1 MKDKLKYTVVIII
14 LFLIDRLFKVLVVNY
29 LKGTITLLPNFL
41 SLVYVKNIGAA
52 FSLMEGQPTLLAIL
66 SLLFFLVIYKELT
79 SKSNNTLLSIS
90 YIMILGG
97 ILGNSYD
104 RLVLN
109 YVIDYISV
117 IIFNYHF
124 PIFNFADMLIV
135 IGVLLLIYEL
145 WKDEKNE
152 IRNK

>member
-1 MKDKLKYTVVIII
+1 MKDKLKYTTVIII
-14 LFLIDRLFKVLVVNY
+14 LFLIDRLFKILVVNY
-29 LKGTITLLPNFL
+29 LKTSITLIPNIL
-41 SLVYVKNIGAA
+41 NLTYVKNVGAA
-52 FSLMEGQPTLLAIL
+52 FSLMEGKTTLLAIL
-66 SLLFFLVIYKELT
+66 SLLAFLVIYKELI
-79 SKSNNTLLSIS
+79 SKQNETLLNIS

-97 ILGNSYD
+97 ILGNFYD

-145 WKDEKNE
+145 WKGDVNE
-152 IRNK
+152 VRNK

>member
-1 MKDKLKYTVVIII
+1 MKDKLKYTTVIII
-14 LFLIDRLFKVLVVNY
+14 LFLIDRLFKILVVNY
-29 LKGTITLLPNFL
+29 LKTSITLIPNIL
-41 SLVYVKNIGAA
+41 NLTYVKNVGAA
-52 FSLMEGQPTLLAIL
+52 FSLMEGKTTLLAIL
-66 SLLFFLVIYKELT
+66 SLLAFLVIYKELI
-79 SKSNNTLLSIS
+79 SKQNETLLNIS

-97 ILGNSYD
+97 ILGNFYD

-109 YVIDYISV
+109 HVIDYISV